1 VAGPLQASSRSY
13 LARLVPA
20 AEAGRYF
27 GLLALSGKATS
38 FLAPLLVAVA
48 TETAGTQ
55 AAGPVVLIVFFGAGA
70 LLVSG
75 IRQA

>member
-1 VAGPLQASSRSY
+1 MLYA
-13 LARLVPA
+13 LAYM
-20 AEAGRYF
+20 GTI
-27 GLLALSGKATS
+27 LL